1 MSTLNPTIPTRFY
14 NFDYYEVAY
23 TGLGTQYPVIGDV
36 KFPNFTF
43 ANSPKYIN
51 AVTTTSLSGT
61 PTPTTIDGLFTQSIL
76 NKDTINI
83 KDTRAN
89 NIITNNIG
97 LEFYT
102 RNWEDSLNLCKE
114 INYIHTYN
122 ANIPGTYPTE
132 AQKKQAIHDKWQ
144 EWWDTLVSS
153 GVNLDTFHT
162 PLSGSRLDTVT
173 INGRLITPNTAHSIR
188 TGSTIIKAQD
198 LFNRC
203 VGNQDVYITYSAF
216 SNSLSGSYGSCFV
229 VINGENKNWTLN
241 AKLDNPYGLKVTPRT
256 LTDTSGTIT
265 IHVPQSFFVAMRN
278 DPELL
283 NTEFT
288 LYWNINLTTDG
299 ACLANLLIDKYI
311 HVFYPYYRNLQ
322 LYYLPKC
329 GIIFDDALGYS
340 DAAINALDEMKI
352 LIRYLFNSYNCYARE
367 VSKNNEYGDIIR
379 ISGNLYN
386 EHGSECW
393 IQLKQVLRPTIQ
405 RYKL

>member
-1 MSTLNPTIPTRFY
+1 
-14 NFDYYEVAY
+14 
-23 TGLGTQYPVIGDV
+23 
-36 KFPNFTF
+36 
-43 ANSPKYIN
+43 
-51 AVTTTSLSGT
+51 
-61 PTPTTIDGLFTQSIL
+61 
-76 NKDTINI
+76 
-83 KDTRAN
+83 
-89 NIITNNIG
+89 
-97 LEFYT
+97 
-102 RNWEDSLNLCKE
+102 
-114 INYIHTYN
+114 
-122 ANIPGTYPTE
+122 
-132 AQKKQAIHDKWQ
+132 
-144 EWWDTLVSS
+144 
-153 GVNLDTFHT
+153 
-162 PLSGSRLDTVT
+162 
-173 INGRLITPNTAHSIR
+173 
-188 TGSTIIKAQD
+188 
-198 LFNRC
+198 
-203 VGNQDVYITYSAF
+203 
-216 SNSLSGSYGSCFV
+216 
-229 VINGENKNWTLN
+229 
-241 AKLDNPYGLKVTPRT
+241 
-256 LTDTSGTIT
+256 
-265 IHVPQSFFVAMRN
+265 MRN

-405 RYKL
+405 RYKI